1 MRSLQHG
8 FDEMG
13 RCAYSIVSS
22 EKQHRG
28 RKATLFFPRPQLAL
42 PARDFRVAK
51 SAINSSTFRRTSAGA
66 CRSLAAA
73 RGEPAINRSLA
84 TRHLARLIHQ
94 RASGWL
100 ASVV

>member
-42 PARDFRVAK
+42 PARGFRVAK
-51 SAINSSTFRRTSAGA
+51 PPG
-66 CRSLAAA
+66 
-73 RGEPAINRSLA
+73 GE
-84 TRHLARLIHQ
+84 RH
-94 RASGWL
+94 
-100 ASVV
+100 